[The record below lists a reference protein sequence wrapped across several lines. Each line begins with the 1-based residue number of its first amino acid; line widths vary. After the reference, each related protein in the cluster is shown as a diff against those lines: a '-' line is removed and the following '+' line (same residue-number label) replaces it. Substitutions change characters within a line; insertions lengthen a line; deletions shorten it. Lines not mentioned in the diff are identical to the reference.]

1 MGKNHFWSI
10 CTDSI
15 GYQTFC
21 SIWFRIFLVALL
33 LGFITWRYSTFSEE
47 DKQRRHERWK
57 QRRYDRRIW
66 TVVIFAVI
74 IIYVGYQK
82 LFK

>member
-1 MGKNHFWSI
+1 MGKKHFWSI
-10 CTDSI
+10 CTDST

-33 LGFITWRYSTFSEE
+33 IGFITWRYSTLSEE

-57 QRRYDRRIW
+57 QRRHDRRILAG
-66 TVVIFAVI
+66 IFIAVI